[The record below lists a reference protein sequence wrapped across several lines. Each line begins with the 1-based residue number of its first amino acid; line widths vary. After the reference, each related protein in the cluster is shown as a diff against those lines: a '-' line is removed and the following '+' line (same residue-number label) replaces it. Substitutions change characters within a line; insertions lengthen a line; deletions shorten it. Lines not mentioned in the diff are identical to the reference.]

1 MSKNNF
7 KKDIQQRYKGRGNTW
22 VKITKGTEA
31 YDLFEA
37 KLNSI
42 DNIENFDYYKHVKRE
57 GYGWVRFSKVTGN
70 NSEPF
75 ETFELRY
82 KGSKLDHAD
91 CILTVPYSLSKDM
104 PLLGN
109 TPVKL
114 QIETEPNNRKVKEV
128 SFVKKNPSLDAE
140 ENMFQDTNEVD
151 VNIEIKTIKEAALT
165 KPSNKELE
173 NWYQFL
179 KLNGLY
185 EENV

>member
-22 VKITKGTEA
+22 VKIIKGTEA
-31 YDLFEA
+31 YDLFEK

-42 DNIENFDYYKHVKRE
+42 DNIESFDYYNHVKRE
-57 GYGWVRFSKVTGN
+57 GYGWVRFSKVTGR
-70 NSEPF
+70 SEEPL
-75 ETFELRY
+75 ENFELRY

-91 CILTVPYSLSKDM
+91 CILTIPYSLSKDM

-114 QIETEPNNRKVKEV
+114 QIETDPNNRKVKEV
-128 SFVKKNPSLDAE
+128 SFVKKNPSLDSDE
-140 ENMFQDTNEVD
+140 IESLSLNEVD
-151 VNIEIKTIKEAALT
+151 VSIEIKSIKEAALT
-165 KPSNKELE
+165 KPCNKELE